1 MRGALVAV
9 VVLVVSNVGMAART
23 TPRGLISA
31 TSGHAEDAELGSGNM
46 FDLFSKHANKFPF
59 EPAME
64 GGAAGESGTC
74 SFPKFESHEPPDMV
88 RSCNENALKGIQEF
102 GGFSRESG
110 DSPAALEVGKYATL
124 KLNCARKHAETPCAP
139 LVSAKVLEAY
149 EHVTA
154 TQFWYVNIS
163 VGHDRL
169 VKATVAVDEVLVA
182 EDIDCPELAMNE
194 FSPFNLIKLEEF
206 ADPNSDA
213 PPVPVTDVCKFERE
227 SSAVNPPET
236 PWTPSSSEGA
246 FDFDFNFP
254 DHALLGEDPL
264 GMRQLR
270 IEGQPWNPPHV
281 TNEERDAH
289 IMSALGGDDRALTGA
304 VPAYT
309 CDPPK
314 KAPADFNP
322 PKNFDLRD
330 EYSYCKADHPGNQ
343 GQCGSC
349 WAFGYSYMFSYRMC
363 VQTKGRW
370 NDVISQQQFVAC
382 EWGGSCNG
390 GLDDRAAKGQ
400 AKAWDTVEA
409 CPERSEFPYTKDP
422 GSEKCM
428 SRDKAEIDNGQVRAY
443 APKMSTLVISNFESG
458 RGTQTDCK
466 GQRTSITKDE
476 HIKWA
481 MHQIMNYGPV
491 TVVNNA
497 GGMERSKAATD
508 IHCMGGEGGRA
519 NHMLIVV
526 GWGETDAGD
535 KYWLIQNSW
544 GDTWKDNGRIKIDR
558 GNNGCRIEERFGKVD
573 ADFDIMFDPASLTTP
588 DCSNDGV
595 IDWDTKK
602 CVCKPPWEGPG
613 VAGDEGHPGCEICG
627 IEACANDGVFDAD
640 ACACTCKDG
649 YGGPKCETSISANI
663 AAGKLAATLR
673 LGEFA
678 TVNSDVAVAVRVGES
693 GEWKPVSDRG
703 ELCGE
708 IVDGDP
714 TPCPEVDNTRAL
726 KVNIDLAKKG
736 ITQNGQEIF
745 VKFVQNLGLN
755 EFGNPRGYEMDRY
768 GKGLMA
774 SAGPYQGASCSD
786 VTVTVTVPEGQY
798 GKLSWTVGQS
808 DGVSERMDMTL
819 DGQAVVEEMSAC
831 LANEADHALKVTGHI
846 NAGSAFDRFTA
857 KVKQSDYD
865 NAEIM
870 STGSVF
876 AFPPEL
882 LFETPAADPSGGKK
896 RRLDGAAPFRVWP
909 VKPSGSKCSL
919 VKVSVTA
926 SAFGNGAAASM
937 MEFDLLPATKG
948 EADTRLYAA
957 PGSFAFGTTRHDV
970 ACVTPGKY
978 AFVAGVSGHALNAGG
993 WGHGS
998 AWSVSTLDGNELAG
1012 VPVEESADWFSS
1024 GEMKSSETFDV
1035 PGAAASA
1042 ALGRILRRRALLAT
1056 NDAAAARHREFFSL
1070 GSDAALGAAPL
1081 TAGLAAVAV
1090 VAVVVAGVAAQK
1102 NTPAASSSSSS
1113 LLRETRDARKDYGA
1127 TGKDP
1132 AAPAVRAASS
1142 RTASVLGG
1150 RGATALVCAVALV
1163 AFVAVAAAQGGSL
1176 RSPRGAQ
1183 VGSRALPLL
1192 PSAPV
1197 AAVPSAPGPAL
1208 PGAAAVSSPAPAKA
1222 SKGSD
1227 YFDDYGDKN
1236 LTSGILSNAADYG
1249 EEEDGSTT
1257 PSGGSITL
1265 HFDDYDHDDDHDLEE
1280 GDYAGVDEELKALLA
1295 RLSSGVGCGKGVS
1308 PCFALHSP
1316 DCRSPRTYLYS
1327 PGVVAELHPNGKVLH
1342 PLDSITR
1349 DAESTHQVVERVTCP
1364 AGVAEDEVCV
1374 TKHRAAIED
1383 VSVLQ
1388 CREACDQTELC
1399 VAFTH
1404 HAAADDVAKVGGF
1417 GHTCTLLAGVS
1428 GDGAVARA
1436 SAGSNADDVAG
1447 EPRSRLR
1454 GHATYFLQPEGVD
1467 LSQMDGFKHL
1477 NSKCEKPAAGSNVA
1491 EEAPK
1496 ECVVVDEDYESAVA
1510 AMGARFNFFTSTKN
1524 SIPSSPFDVES
1535 LDKASEPHS
1544 GDDEEGYTFDWPIDW
1559 DNWPPKRHKPP
1570 PPPPMSPPPVP
1581 IPGSY
1586 EVLAW
1591 ASVLNDGAPVT
1602 IDTITVTQPVVG
1614 AKIVAGTPL
1623 RYVVCDEIADESFE
1637 STSKCSGLVAA
1648 SVWLVKLPEKEDN
1661 TFEACGVTVTAAST
1675 PADVYVPL
1683 PKDFT
1688 LLDGSQPATPKK
1700 HWSYIERADM
1710 AFDPAAPPP
1719 PKPKEHSPPPPL
1731 PPPQPM
1737 QPAYPGNPPPLP
1749 SPPPA
1754 PHLPPSP
1761 PPPDPFAALVERKLR
1776 RLESYRSAAA
1786 LSERADEALP
1796 RKIQRRLAKLEAFAE
1811 MYELNGETLPDPV
1824 PIFVQPKKANKH
1836 GQKSCADLEWPVGNP
1851 TRYPFVCGA
1860 SSAAGA
1866 FECDDA
1872 ATFDEAVKTCTA
1884 AGARLCRNNEV
1895 TAAGSGSDCQADD
1908 AMVWTHR
1915 PCGEGKYQ
1923 QRPANGGEG
1932 VCVSSAKENLAAV
1945 RCCSNRE

>member
-1 MRGALVAV
+1 MRGSSVAMRGALVAAIL
-9 VVLVVSNVGMAART
+9 LVVSSVGSAART
-23 TPRGLISA
+23 TPRGLLSA
-31 TSGHAEDAELGSGNM
+31 TSGHAEDAGLGSDDM

-59 EPAME
+59 EPSME

-74 SFPKFESHEPPDMV
+74 SFPKFESHEPPNMV
-88 RSCNENALKGIQEF
+88 QSCSQNAAMGIQEF
-102 GGFSRESG
+102 GGYTRESG
-110 DSPAALEVGKYATL
+110 DSPAAIEVGKYAIL

-163 VGHDRL
+163 IGHDRL
-169 VKATVAVDEVLVA
+169 VKATVAVDEVLIA

-194 FSPFNLIKLEEF
+194 FSPFNLIKLQEF

-213 PPVPVTDVCKFERE
+213 PPIQVTDVCKFERE
-227 SSAVNPPET
+227 STAVTPPKT
-236 PWTPSSSEGA
+236 HATPSSGGGA
-246 FDFDFNFP
+246 FDFDDFDIKDFKFP
-254 DHALLGEDPL
+254 DHAATTAALGEDPL
-264 GMRQLR
+264 GIRQLR
-270 IEGQPWNPPHV
+270 VEGQPWSPPEL
-281 TNEERDAH
+281 TQGERDAH

-314 KAPADFNP
+314 KAPADFVP

-349 WAFGYSYMFSYRMC
+349 WAFGYSYMYSYRMC

-400 AKAWDTVEA
+400 AKGWDTVEA
-409 CPERSEFPYTKDP
+409 CPERSEFAYTKDP

-443 APKMSTLVISNFESG
+443 APKMSTLVISNFKNG
-458 RGTQTDCK
+458 RGTQVDCK
-466 GQRTSITKDE
+466 GQRTSITKEE

-481 MHQIMNYGPV
+481 MHEIMNYGPV
-491 TVVNNA
+491 TVVNYA
-497 GGMERSKAATD
+497 SGMERGTPATG
-508 IHCMGGEGGRA
+508 IHCKGGEGSQA

-526 GWGETDAGD
+526 GWGETDAGE

-595 IDWDTKK
+595 IDWDTKT
-602 CVCKPPWEGPG
+602 CVCKPPWKGPG

-627 IEACANDGVFDAD
+627 IKACANDGIFDAD
-640 ACACTCKDG
+640 ACTCTCKDG
-649 YGGPKCETSISANI
+649 YGGPKCETSISANV
-663 AAGKLAATLR
+663 ASGKLAATLR

-678 TVNSDVAVAVRVGES
+678 TVNSDVAVAVRVGKS

-703 ELCGE
+703 ELCGK

-714 TPCPEVDNTRAL
+714 TPCPEVDKSRAL

-736 ITQNGQEIF
+736 ITQVGEEIF

-768 GKGLMA
+768 GKGLIA
-774 SAGPYQGASCSD
+774 SAGPYQGDSCSD
-786 VTVTVTVPEGQY
+786 VVVTVSVPEGQY
-798 GKLSWTVGQS
+798 GKLSWTVGQG
-808 DGVSERMDMTL
+808 DGVSERVDVTL
-819 DGQAVVEEMSAC
+819 EGKAVVEEMSAC
-831 LANEADHALKVTGHI
+831 LANEADHKLKVTGHI
-846 NAGSAFDRFTA
+846 NPGSAFGRFSA

-876 AFPPEL
+876 AFPADL
-882 LFETPAADPSGGKK
+882 LFETPSADPSGDKK

-909 VKPSGSKCSL
+909 AKPSGSKCAL

-937 MEFDLLPATKG
+937 MEYDLLPAAKG
-948 EADTRLYAA
+948 EADTRLYAS
-957 PGSFAFGTTRHDV
+957 PGSFAFGTTRHDL
-970 ACVTPGKY
+970 ACVAPGKY
-978 AFVAGVSGHALNAGG
+978 AFVAGVSGHAFGAGG

-998 AWSVSTLDGNELAG
+998 EWSVSTLDGTELAG
-1012 VPVEESADWFSS
+1012 VPVEDSADWFSS
-1024 GEMKSSETFDV
+1024 GEMKFSEVFDV
-1035 PGAAASA
+1035 PDTAASA
-1042 ALGRILRRRALLAT
+1042 ALGRSSRRRALLAARNGGAENVLQT
-1056 NDAAAARHREFFSL
+1056 GSSLGADAAR
-1070 GSDAALGAAPL
+1070 GVDPL
-1081 TAGLAAVAV
+1081 TAGLAALAV
-1090 VAVVVAGVAAQK
+1090 VAAVVAGVAAH
-1102 NTPAASSSSSS
+1102 NPAASSSA
-1113 LLRETRDARKDYGA
+1113 LLQKRRGEPAGYGA
-1127 TGKDP
+1127 TP
-1132 AAPAVRAASS
+1132 NQAAPADAAAPA
-1142 RTASVLGG
+1142 RNASVFGA
-1150 RGATALVCAVALV
+1150 RGVAALVGAVAF
-1163 AFVAVAAAQGGSL
+1163 AAVVTARGVSHDDAVLQSPVSLTDAAKMS
-1176 RSPRGAQ
+1176 
-1183 VGSRALPLL
+1183 L
-1192 PSAPV
+1192 PSAPL
-1197 AAVPSAPGPAL
+1197 ATP
-1208 PGAAAVSSPAPAKA
+1208 
-1222 SKGSD
+1222 KGKGD
-1227 YFDDYGDKN
+1227 YFDDYGEKN
-1236 LTSGILSNAADYG
+1236 MSLSVSSAADYG
-1249 EEEDGSTT
+1249 EAEDGSTQ
-1257 PSGGSITL
+1257 PGGSINV
-1265 HFDDYDHDDDHDLEE
+1265 HFDDYDHDDDHDLAE
-1280 GDYAGVDEELKALLA
+1280 GDYAAVDEEMKALLA
-1295 RLSSGVGCGKGVS
+1295 RLSSGAGCGKGVS
-1308 PCFALHSP
+1308 PCSVLHSP

-1342 PLDSITR
+1342 PLNSVTSDTN
-1349 DAESTHQVVERVTCP
+1349 THQIMERVTCP
-1364 AGVAEDEVCV
+1364 AGVAEDEVCI

-1383 VSVLQ
+1383 VSADQ
-1388 CREACDQTELC
+1388 CREACDKTELC

-1404 HAAADDVAKVGGF
+1404 HVATDDTAKVGGF

-1428 GDGAVARA
+1428 GDGAVSRA

-1454 GHATYFLQPEGVD
+1454 GHTTYFLQPDAVD
-1467 LSQMDGFKHL
+1467 LSQMDDFKHL
-1477 NSKCEKPAAGSNVA
+1477 NSKCDKPAAGSNAA
-1491 EEAPK
+1491 EQAPK
-1496 ECVVVDEDYESAVA
+1496 DCVVVDEDYESAVA
-1510 AMGARFNFFTSTKN
+1510 AMGARFSFSTSTT
-1524 SIPSSPFDVES
+1524 SIPKSPFDVES
-1535 LDKASEPHS
+1535 QDMASEPHS
-1544 GDDEEGYTFDWPIDW
+1544 GDDEKTEGYTFDWPPDW
-1559 DNWPPKRHKPP
+1559 DNWPPKRNKPP
-1570 PPPPMSPPPVP
+1570 PPPPMSPPPAPV
-1581 IPGSY
+1581 PGSY
-1586 EVLAW
+1586 AVLAW
-1591 ASVLNDGAPVT
+1591 ASILNDGAPVT
-1602 IDTITVTQPVVG
+1602 IDTITVKKPVVG

-1623 RYVVCDEIADESFE
+1623 RYVVCEEIADASFK
-1637 STSKCSGLVAA
+1637 STSKCGGVVADA
-1648 SVWLVKLPEKEDN
+1648 VWLIKLPEKEDK
-1661 TFEACGVTVTAAST
+1661 TFEACGVTVTVASK

-1688 LLDGSQPATPKK
+1688 LADGSQPATPKK
-1700 HWSYIERADM
+1700 HWGYIERADM

-1719 PKPKEHSPPPPL
+1719 PKPKEYSPPPPL

-1754 PHLPPSP
+1754 PHTPPSP
-1761 PPPDPFAALVERKLR
+1761 PPPDPYDALVKRKLK
-1776 RLESYRSAAA
+1776 RLESYSATAKLA
-1786 LSERADEALP
+1786 EQSDEELP
-1796 RKIQRRLAKLEAFAE
+1796 DKIKRRLKKLEAFAE
-1811 MYELNGETLPDPV
+1811 MYELSGEKLPV
-1824 PIFVQPKKANKH
+1824 PVPKFIQPKKANTR
-1836 GQKSCADLEWPVGNP
+1836 GQKSCADLEWPIGNP
-1851 TRYPFVCGA
+1851 TRYPFVCGV
-1860 SSAAGA
+1860 SSVAGKFA
-1866 FECDDA
+1866 CNDA
-1872 ATFDEAVKTCTA
+1872 ATFDDAVETCRA
-1884 AGARLCRNNEV
+1884 AGGWLCRNNEV
-1895 TAAGSGSDCQADD
+1895 TAADSGSECQADD

>member
-1 MRGALVAV
+1 M
-9 VVLVVSNVGMAART
+9 
-23 TPRGLISA
+23 
-31 TSGHAEDAELGSGNM
+31 
-46 FDLFSKHANKFPF
+46 
-59 EPAME
+59 
-64 GGAAGESGTC
+64 
-74 SFPKFESHEPPDMV
+74 
-88 RSCNENALKGIQEF
+88 
-102 GGFSRESG
+102 
-110 DSPAALEVGKYATL
+110 
-124 KLNCARKHAETPCAP
+124 
-139 LVSAKVLEAY
+139 
-149 EHVTA
+149 
-154 TQFWYVNIS
+154 
-163 VGHDRL
+163 
-169 VKATVAVDEVLVA
+169 
-182 EDIDCPELAMNE
+182 
-194 FSPFNLIKLEEF
+194 
-206 ADPNSDA
+206 
-213 PPVPVTDVCKFERE
+213 
-227 SSAVNPPET
+227 
-236 PWTPSSSEGA
+236 
-246 FDFDFNFP
+246 
-254 DHALLGEDPL
+254 
-264 GMRQLR
+264 
-270 IEGQPWNPPHV
+270 
-281 TNEERDAH
+281 
-289 IMSALGGDDRALTGA
+289 DD
-304 VPAYT
+304 
-309 CDPPK
+309 
-314 KAPADFNP
+314 
-322 PKNFDLRD
+322 
-330 EYSYCKADHPGNQ
+330 
-343 GQCGSC
+343 
-349 WAFGYSYMFSYRMC
+349 
-363 VQTKGRW
+363 
-370 NDVISQQQFVAC
+370 
-382 EWGGSCNG
+382 
-390 GLDDRAAKGQ
+390 
-400 AKAWDTVEA
+400 
-409 CPERSEFPYTKDP
+409 
-422 GSEKCM
+422 
-428 SRDKAEIDNGQVRAY
+428 
-443 APKMSTLVISNFESG
+443 
-458 RGTQTDCK
+458 
-466 GQRTSITKDE
+466 
-476 HIKWA
+476 
-481 MHQIMNYGPV
+481 
-491 TVVNNA
+491 
-497 GGMERSKAATD
+497 
-508 IHCMGGEGGRA
+508 
-519 NHMLIVV
+519 
-526 GWGETDAGD
+526 
-535 KYWLIQNSW
+535 
-544 GDTWKDNGRIKIDR
+544 
-558 GNNGCRIEERFGKVD
+558 
-573 ADFDIMFDPASLTTP
+573 
-588 DCSNDGV
+588 
-595 IDWDTKK
+595 
-602 CVCKPPWEGPG
+602 
-613 VAGDEGHPGCEICG
+613 
-627 IEACANDGVFDAD
+627 
-640 ACACTCKDG
+640 
-649 YGGPKCETSISANI
+649 
-663 AAGKLAATLR
+663 
-673 LGEFA
+673 
-678 TVNSDVAVAVRVGES
+678 
-693 GEWKPVSDRG
+693 
-703 ELCGE
+703 
-708 IVDGDP
+708 
-714 TPCPEVDNTRAL
+714 TRAL
-726 KVNIDLAKKG
+726 KVNVDLAKKG

-774 SAGPYQGASCSD
+774 SAGPYRGASCSD

-798 GKLSWTVGQS
+798 GKLSWTVGQG
-808 DGVSERMDMTL
+808 DGVSERVDMTL

-865 NAEIM
+865 DAEIM

-896 RRLDGAAPFRVWP
+896 RRLEGAAPFRVWP

-926 SAFGNGAAASM
+926 SAFGNGAAANM

-978 AFVAGVSGHALNAGG
+978 AFVAGVSGHAFGAGG

-998 AWSVSTLDGNELAG
+998 AWSVSTLDGDELAG

-1042 ALGRILRRRALLAT
+1042 ALGRIPRDPARRRALLAT

-1113 LLRETRDARKDYGA
+1113 LLRETRDDASRKNYGA
-1127 TGKDP
+1127 TGKDQTESRT
-1132 AAPAVRAASS
+1132 VRASSS
-1142 RTASVLGG
+1142 RTAFDSFGG
-1150 RGATALVCAVALV
+1150 RGATTALICAVALV
-1163 AFVAVAAAQGGSL
+1163 AFVAVGTAARGGSL
-1176 RSPRGAQ
+1176 SGAAPRAAR
-1183 VGSRALPLL
+1183 VGSPRALPLL
-1192 PSAPV
+1192 PSAPG

-1236 LTSGILSNAADYG
+1236 LTSGTLSSASDYG
-1249 EEEDGSTT
+1249 EEEDGGA
-1257 PSGGSITL
+1257 PPEDGGSITF
-1265 HFDDYDHDDDHDLEE
+1265 HFDDYDHDDDHDLAE
-1280 GDYAGVDEELKALLA
+1280 GDYAGVDDELKALLA

-1308 PCFALHSP
+1308 PCFALHAP

-1342 PLDSITR
+1342 PLDSIAP

-1383 VSVLQ
+1383 ISVLQ
-1388 CREACDQTELC
+1388 CREACDRTELC

-1417 GHTCTLLAGVS
+1417 GHACTLLAGVS

-1467 LSQMDGFKHL
+1467 LSQMDAFKHL
-1477 NSKCEKPAAGSNVA
+1477 KNPKCEKPAAGANVA

-1570 PPPPMSPPPVP
+1570 PPPPMSPPPAP

-1586 EVLAW
+1586 AVLAW

-1602 IDTITVTQPVVG
+1602 IDTITVEKPPVG

-1623 RYVVCDEIADESFE
+1623 RYVVCEDIADASFT
-1637 STSKCSGLVAA
+1637 STSKCGGVVAD
-1648 SVWLVKLPEKEDN
+1648 SVWLVKLPGKGGSVRPTTPSTPEEKQPPPPPPPRQKPAGGGGGGGGGGGRSGDYPADPPGNVDWPFSDWAPADIQTIMDKFNAARARDPTVSVDLVIEYTQDEWDALSDNEKGLYLSNKERIDRGIAPYAAVAKQVSDVAEDYAAYLYEVEGTLTHRPAESKWTGSGRDASSCCSPQDRLAAALGDEKEFFRFSENLAWTSAGTPSRFPEPVAYSVYSWIYDDGPGWGHRHFSLAALNDN
-1661 TFEACGVTVTAAST
+1661 AGEANAEGLLGFGVVRGDGGTYTVMNVADEAAGWDYATADNLILWSSMVRGDLGAHGDAPASDETFEACGVTVTAAST
-1675 PADVYVPL
+1675 PADIYVPL

-1688 LLDGSQPATPKK
+1688 LADGSQPATPKK
-1700 HWSYIERADM
+1700 HWSYIERADA

-1824 PIFVQPKKANKH
+1824 PKFVQPKKANKH

-1860 SSAAGA
+1860 SSAPGA

>member
-1 MRGALVAV
+1 MRGSSVAMRGALVAAIL
-9 VVLVVSNVGMAART
+9 LVVSSVGSAART

-31 TSGHAEDAELGSGNM
+31 TSGDAKDAGLGSDNM

-59 EPAME
+59 EPSME

-74 SFPKFESHEPPDMV
+74 SFPKFESHEPPNMV
-88 RSCNENALKGIQEF
+88 QSCNQKAAMGVQEF
-102 GGFSRESG
+102 GGYTRESG
-110 DSPAALEVGKYATL
+110 DSPAAIEVGKYATL

-139 LVSAKVLEAY
+139 LISAKVLEAY

-163 VGHDRL
+163 IGHDRL

-194 FSPFNLIKLEEF
+194 FSPFNLIKFEEF

-227 SSAVNPPET
+227 STAVTPPEAHS
-236 PWTPSSSEGA
+236 TPSSGGGA
-246 FDFDFNFP
+246 FVFDNLDFDFNFP
-254 DHALLGEDPL
+254 DHAPTSAALGEDPL
-264 GMRQLR
+264 GIRQLR
-270 IEGQPWNPPHV
+270 IEGTPWSPPEV
-281 TNEERDAH
+281 TRDERDAH
-289 IMSALGGDDRALTGA
+289 IMSALGGDDRALAGA

-314 KAPADFNP
+314 KAPKDFVP
-322 PKNFDLRD
+322 PKNYDLRD

-370 NDVISQQQFVAC
+370 NDIISQQQFVAC
-382 EWGGSCNG
+382 EWGGSCG
-390 GLDDRAAKGQ
+390 GGIDTRAAQGQ
-400 AKAWDTVEA
+400 AKSWDTVEA
-409 CPERSEFPYTKDP
+409 CPERSEFPYTKTP
-422 GSEKCM
+422 GDEKCM

-443 APKMSTLVISNFESG
+443 APKMSTLVISSFDNG

-466 GQRTSITKDE
+466 SQRTSITKDE

-491 TVVNNA
+491 TVVNHA
-497 GGMERSKAATD
+497 GGMERDKAATD
-508 IHCMGGEGGRA
+508 IHCMGGEGSRA

-526 GWGETDAGD
+526 GWGETDAGE

-588 DCSNDGV
+588 DCSNGGV
-595 IDWDTKK
+595 IDWDTKR
-602 CVCKPPWEGPG
+602 CVCKPPWKGPG

-627 IEACANDGVFDAD
+627 IEACANDGIFDAD
-640 ACACTCKDG
+640 ACTCTCKDG
-649 YGGPKCETSISANI
+649 YGGPKCETSISANV
-663 AAGKLAATLR
+663 AVGKLAATLR

-678 TVNSDVAVAVRVGES
+678 TVNSDVAVAVRVGKS

-703 ELCGE
+703 ELCGK

-714 TPCPEVDNTRAL
+714 TPCPEVDKSRAL

-736 ITQNGQEIF
+736 ITQVGEEIF

-755 EFGNPRGYEMDRY
+755 EFGNPRGFEMDRY
-768 GKGLMA
+768 GKSLIA
-774 SAGPYQGASCSD
+774 SAGPYQGDSCSD
-786 VTVTVTVPEGQY
+786 VIVTVSVPEGQY
-798 GKLSWTVGQS
+798 GKLSWTVGQGA
-808 DGVSERMDMTL
+808 GVSERVDMTL
-819 DGQAVVEEMSAC
+819 EGKAVVEEMSAC
-831 LANEADHALKVTGHI
+831 LANEADHNLKVTGHI

-876 AFPPEL
+876 AFPADL
-882 LFETPAADPSGGKK
+882 IFETPAADPSGDKK

-937 MEFDLLPATKG
+937 MEYDLLPAAKG
-948 EADTRLYAA
+948 EADTRLYAS
-957 PGSFAFGTTRHDV
+957 PGSFAFGTTRHDL
-970 ACVTPGKY
+970 ACVAPGKY
-978 AFVAGVSGHALNAGG
+978 AFVAGVSGHAFGAGG

-998 AWSVSTLDGNELAG
+998 EWSVSTLDGTELAG
-1012 VPVEESADWFSS
+1012 VPVEDSADWFTS
-1024 GEMKSSETFDV
+1024 GEMKFSESFVV
-1035 PGAAASA
+1035 PGVAASA
-1042 ALGRILRRRALLAT
+1042 ALGRGSRRRALLAARDGGAET
-1056 NDAAAARHREFFSL
+1056 REAVLGADAAR
-1070 GSDAALGAAPL
+1070 GAAPL
-1081 TAGLAAVAV
+1081 TAGLAALAVAATV
-1090 VAVVVAGVAAQK
+1090 IAGVAAH
-1102 NTPAASSSSSS
+1102 NPSAASSA
-1113 LLRETRDARKDYGA
+1113 LLQKRRGASAGYGA
-1127 TGKDP
+1127 TP
-1132 AAPAVRAASS
+1132 EQAAPADAAASA
-1142 RTASVLGG
+1142 RNASVFTGA
-1150 RGATALVCAVALV
+1150 RGTVALVSAVAL
-1163 AFVAVAAAQGGSL
+1163 AAVATAQGGSRDGGL
-1176 RSPRGAQ
+1176 LQSWSA
-1183 VGSRALPLL
+1183 STDAAKMSL
-1192 PSAPV
+1192 PSAPL
-1197 AAVPSAPGPAL
+1197 ATP
-1208 PGAAAVSSPAPAKA
+1208 
-1222 SKGSD
+1222 KGKKDD
-1227 YFDDYGDKN
+1227 YFDDYGD
-1236 LTSGILSNAADYG
+1236 SNVTAGSSSAADYG
-1249 EEEDGSTT
+1249 EAEDGGST
-1257 PSGGSITL
+1257 PAGGSINL

-1280 GDYAGVDEELKALLA
+1280 GDYAAVDEEMKALLA
-1295 RLSSGVGCGKGVS
+1295 RLSSGAGCGKGVS
-1308 PCFALHSP
+1308 PCSVLHSP

-1342 PLDSITR
+1342 PLNSVTSDTN
-1349 DAESTHQVVERVTCP
+1349 THQIMERVTCP
-1364 AGVAEDEVCV
+1364 AGVAEDEVCI

-1383 VSVLQ
+1383 ISADQ

-1404 HAAADDVAKVGGF
+1404 HVATDDTAKVGGF

-1428 GDGAVARA
+1428 GDGAVSRA

-1454 GHATYFLQPEGVD
+1454 GHTTYFLQPEAVD
-1467 LSQMDGFKHL
+1467 LSQIDAFKHL
-1477 NSKCEKPAAGSNVA
+1477 NSKCDKPAAGSNVA

-1510 AMGARFNFFTSTKN
+1510 AMGARFNFFTSTT

-1535 LDKASEPHS
+1535 QDAASEPHS
-1544 GDDEEGYTFDWPIDW
+1544 GDDEETEGYTFDWPIDW
-1559 DNWPPKRHKPP
+1559 DNWPPKRNKPP
-1570 PPPPMSPPPVP
+1570 PPPPMSPPPAP

-1586 EVLAW
+1586 AVLAW

-1602 IDTITVTQPVVG
+1602 IDTITVEKPVVG

-1623 RYVVCDEIADESFE
+1623 RYVVCEEIADASFK
-1637 STSKCSGLVAA
+1637 STSKCGGVVAD
-1648 SVWLVKLPEKEDN
+1648 SVWLIKAPASDK
-1661 TFEACGVTVTAAST
+1661 TFEACGVTVTVAST
-1675 PADVYVPL
+1675 PADIYVPL

-1688 LLDGSQPATPKK
+1688 LADGSQPATPKK
-1700 HWSYIERADM
+1700 HWGYIERADA

-1719 PKPKEHSPPPPL
+1719 PKPKEYSPPPPL
-1731 PPPQPM
+1731 PPPKPM

-1761 PPPDPFAALVERKLR
+1761 PPPDPYAALVERKMK
-1776 RLESYRSAAA
+1776 RLESYRSTAELAEA
-1786 LSERADEALP
+1786 SDEELP
-1796 RKIQRRLAKLEAFAE
+1796 SKIRKRLMKLEAFAE

-1824 PIFVQPKKANKH
+1824 PKFIQPKKTNKR
-1836 GQKSCADLEWPVGNP
+1836 GQKPCADLEWPVGNP
-1851 TRYPFVCGA
+1851 TRYPFVCGV
-1860 SSAAGA
+1860 SSVAGK
-1866 FECDDA
+1866 FDCNNA
-1872 ATFDEAVKTCTA
+1872 ATFDDAVETCRA
-1884 AGARLCRNNEV
+1884 AGGWLCRNNEV
-1895 TAAGSGSDCQADD
+1895 TAADSGSECQADD

-1945 RCCSNRE
+1945 RCCSNRQ